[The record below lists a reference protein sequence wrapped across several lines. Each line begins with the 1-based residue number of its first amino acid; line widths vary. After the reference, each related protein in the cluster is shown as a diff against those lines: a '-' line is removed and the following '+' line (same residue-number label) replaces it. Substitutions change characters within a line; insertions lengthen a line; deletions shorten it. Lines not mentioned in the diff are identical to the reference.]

1 MSKTLP
7 HGLYAPLPV
16 FFNSEDEID
25 VTAPGVLPVVS
36 ASMGEAVHLTPQE
49 RIKLI
54 QTLRSTLDS
63 AGLQKTPIVA
73 GVGGSSTRET
83 IQLARDAASAGADFA
98 LVIVPGYW
106 AGYLKGNPTAV
117 RRFFVDVAAGSPIPV
132 VIYNF
137 PPVAGGIDLDSDDV
151 AAIARQAPN
160 VCGVMLSDG
169 NVGKLAQIAA
179 LLDGSSFTTLAGLID
194 FLLPS
199 VVVGS
204 AGAISPLPNIA
215 PKFSMEMW
223 EMTQNLQT
231 KADIS
236 KAQKAQ
242 GAAALA
248 ESALLKSGVPGLK
261 GLLNSLSAGALQLPL
276 GQLTDLLGR
285 KAFFIVG
292 MVGFS
297 VSSLI
302 LGFSQNPFWMNILC
316 GFLGLFSAVIV
327 PPAIGILGAAYSE
340 PSKRKNWA
348 FACFSAGNPVGF
360 GLGSIIMGIS
370 AKILD
375 WRAGFFFF
383 TILWGLL
390 AIASVWVVPSIEAF
404 EPGPFGTRLKVALRR
419 FDVVGTAMTIVGVGL
434 FTTGLTL
441 GPVDGWKTGHVIAML
456 VVGFSL
462 LVGFVV
468 WERRCPHPLMPLHIW
483 RDKGF
488 AFLMPVSIFG
498 VMSMLSSNFWLA
510 LFLQEVHRRSALTV
524 AVDLL
529 PQVISALISNV
540 VAANILHRVNNSFI
554 MAFGAAMYLVAN
566 LLLAVQ
572 RPQATYWAFIFPS
585 LLTNVMGLDLQFN
598 VTNSLAGGIF
608 NMFIRLGTTIV
619 FGLSTAVYSSVKNS
633 LTAQDDAFAPYK
645 SAFYVSLGFAALA
658 CLFVPFLR
666 IGTQGNSPKE
676 E

>member
-1 MSKTLP
+1 MTETMQTNTELLEL
-7 HGLYAPLPV
+7 HGRNDP
-16 FFNSEDEID
+16 EDESSQSDSARSVPAADPHIQRSVIGNRPECFQSTFQEIFFVLMATLAMATNSLVTGATII
-25 VTAPGVLPVVS
+25 VTASIG
-36 ASMGEAVHLTPQE
+36 
-49 RIKLI
+49 
-54 QTLRSTLDS
+54 
-63 AGLQKTPIVA
+63 
-73 GVGGSSTRET
+73 RELHMT
-83 IQLARDAASAGADFA
+83 Q
-98 LVIVPGYW
+98 
-106 AGYLKGNPTAV
+106 
-117 RRFFVDVAAGSPIPV
+117 
-132 VIYNF
+132 
-137 PPVAGGIDLDSDDV
+137 
-151 AAIARQAPN
+151 
-160 VCGVMLSDG
+160 
-169 NVGKLAQIAA
+169 AQITWISAA
-179 LLDGSSFTTLAGLID
+179 TT
-194 FLLPS
+194 
-199 VVVGS
+199 
-204 AGAISPLPNIA
+204 
-215 PKFSMEMW
+215 
-223 EMTQNLQT
+223 
-231 KADIS
+231 
-236 KAQKAQ
+236 
-242 GAAALA
+242 
-248 ESALLKSGVPGLK
+248 
-261 GLLNSLSAGALQLPL
+261 LSAGALQLPL

-316 GFLGLFSAVIV
+316 GFIGLFSAVIV

-370 AKILD
+370 AKILE

-404 EPGPFGTRLKVALRR
+404 EPGPFGTRLKAALRR

-441 GPVDGWKTGHVIAML
+441 GPVDGWRTGHVIAML
-456 VVGFSL
+456 VVGLSL
-462 LVGFVV
+462 LVGFVI

-540 VAANILHRVNNSFI
+540 VAANILHRVNNSLI

-598 VTNSLAGGIF
+598 VTNMYVMQSLPSHQQSLAGGIF

-633 LTAQDDAFAPYK
+633 LTAQDDAFTPYK